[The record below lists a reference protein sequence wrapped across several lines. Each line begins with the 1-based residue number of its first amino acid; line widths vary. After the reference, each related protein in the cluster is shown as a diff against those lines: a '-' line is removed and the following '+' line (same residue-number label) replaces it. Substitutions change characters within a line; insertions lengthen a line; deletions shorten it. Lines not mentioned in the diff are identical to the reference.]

1 MKAGAH
7 LTELVAVGMRKKP
20 GPRVD
25 NILSIENPW
34 QWQLRNGVGRR
45 GEEGVEEF
53 FQISGRASVWV
64 VVLLIEMG
72 KTGKEWVLLL

>member
-7 LTELVAVGMRKKP
+7 SADVAAVGMKRKP

-25 NILSIENPW
+25 KILSVENPW
-34 QWQLRNGVGRR
+34 QWQLRNGVGKR
-45 GEEGVEEF
+45 GEEGVEF
-53 FQISGRASVWV
+53 FQISGRASVGV

-72 KTGKEWVLLL
+72 NTGREWVLLL

>member
-7 LTELVAVGMRKKP
+7 LAEVVAVGMKRKP

-25 NILSIENPW
+25 EILSIENPW

-72 KTGKEWVLLL
+72 NTSREWVLLL